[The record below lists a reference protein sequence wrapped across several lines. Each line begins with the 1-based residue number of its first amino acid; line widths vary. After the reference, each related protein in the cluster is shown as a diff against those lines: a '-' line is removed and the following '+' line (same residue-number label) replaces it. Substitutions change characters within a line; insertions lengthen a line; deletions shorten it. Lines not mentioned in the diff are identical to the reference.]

1 MSDSDLSDAPSFEV
15 PPDFELENSLRR
27 EFNRAHER
35 NEDPTLRTIRAASE
49 KKLRLPEGFYKG
61 HTTWNQKSKEIV
73 HDQAENEKEVP
84 SSPELKSKSKANAKA
99 APPPR
104 KRKSTDPPSPAPK
117 KRKTEPAES
126 DDSDRES
133 SALSDADSEGVS
145 RQKAKAK
152 PNKPKAAKVTKA
164 KPAASAKKNSKAAT
178 VSDDDD
184 SDDPRETA
192 PSNDESENAESD
204 SEMSVVLDEDPKPK
218 RKPKTKSTAPKGK
231 SSKPAWKPAKSK
243 STTEDDPDQAE
254 IKRLQGWLVKC
265 GVRKVW
271 GAYLKPYETPKA
283 KIKHLKELLADVGM
297 TGRYSVEKAASIK
310 EARELAEDLSAV
322 QEGDQRWGTAG
333 KASSAEDTA
342 DEKPKS
348 KGRLQRGRAH
358 YDFLSSD
365 GEETS

>member
-1 MSDSDLSDAPSFEV
+1 MVSA
-15 PPDFELENSLRR
+15 
-27 EFNRAHER
+27 
-35 NEDPTLRTIRAASE
+35 DP
-49 KKLRLPEGFYKG
+49 
-61 HTTWNQKSKEIV
+61 
-73 HDQAENEKEVP
+73 
-84 SSPELKSKSKANAKA
+84 
-99 APPPR
+99 
-104 KRKSTDPPSPAPK
+104 
-117 KRKTEPAES
+117 

-133 SALSDADSEGVS
+133 SPLSDADSEVVS
-145 RQKAKAK
+145 EQKAKT
-152 PNKPKAAKVTKA
+152 KPKQPKPVKATKA
-164 KPAASAKKNSKAAT
+164 KRAAQTKKSSKAAT

-184 SDDPRETA
+184 HDDPEAAA
-192 PSNDESENAESD
+192 PTIDKSDNADSD

-218 RKPKTKSTAPKGK
+218 RKPKAKSTAPKGK
-231 SSKPAWKPAKSK
+231 SSKPASRPAKSK
-243 STTEDDPDQAE
+243 PTTEDDPDQAE
-254 IKRLQGWLVKC
+254 IKRLQSWLVKC
-265 GVRKVW
+265 GIRKVW

-283 KIKHLKELLADVGM
+283 KIKHLKEMLADIGM